1 MVEPEL
7 VELLEKHPKLS
18 DIDLAFVVDATTS
31 GAYKKVQAA
40 HTNIYHVIEK
50 IRSVF
55 RNSSIRFAFI
65 AYRDY
70 SEGHQ
75 RFEVMDFTEDL
86 PSLVRYINNVKPIS
100 GFDIPEDV
108 VGALNEVLKLNW
120 TSANKMFF
128 QIGR

>member
-1 MVEPEL
+1 MVEPEMA
-7 VELLEKHPKLS
+7 ELLEKYPRLS

-31 GAYKKVQAA
+31 GAYKKVEAVN
-40 HTNIYHVIEK
+40 TNIYDVIDK

-86 PSLVRYINNVKPIS
+86 PSLVRYIRTVKPIR

-108 VGALNEVLKLNW
+108 LGALNEVLKLNW